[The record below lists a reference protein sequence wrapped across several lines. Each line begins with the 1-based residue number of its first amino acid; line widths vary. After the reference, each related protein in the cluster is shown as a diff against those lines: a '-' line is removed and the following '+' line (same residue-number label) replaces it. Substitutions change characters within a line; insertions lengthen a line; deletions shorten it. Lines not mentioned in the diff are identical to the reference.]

1 MIYFYRY
8 LHRSKNW
15 KYYLFHFRV
24 CFTLNLK
31 PENRSE
37 GIISLRTAGDI
48 SLPRDRSRKGATSTM
63 RGLIVPQ
70 GHNNPPAIIPL
81 THSRASRES
90 GDYASSDVQ
99 VSSHKVFPI
108 ERYQIYNFIKTING
122 VNLKTQY
129 WIILYT
135 ILYNTNHCFNV

>member
-1 MIYFYRY
+1 MKLIVCRRNFRE
-8 LHRSKNW
+8 LEKM
-15 KYYLFHFRV
+15 LVFCFRV
-24 CFTLNLK
+24 CFTLNLR
-31 PENRSE
+31 PENRGE

-99 VSSHKVFPI
+99 VSSHKEIPF
-108 ERYQIYNFIKTING
+108 ERYCI
-122 VNLKTQY
+122 
-129 WIILYT
+129 
-135 ILYNTNHCFNV
+135 